1 MYKNNI
7 RTRKKKELFLDTSRQ
22 ANNKFFICSN
32 GNILNTHVYK
42 LQKNHRSDFSCLPFV
57 SFPYIFINIFNLF
70 SYYGCFR
77 IYVCYGRKIDYY
89 EKAASLWMPLLMY

>member
-7 RTRKKKELFLDTSRQ
+7 RTRKKKELFWIPHAKLITSFLFV
-22 ANNKFFICSN
+22 ATVIFL
-32 GNILNTHVYK
+32 ILM
-42 LQKNHRSDFSCLPFV
+42 
-57 SFPYIFINIFNLF
+57 YINYRKIIDIFNLF

>member
-7 RTRKKKELFLDTSRQ
+7 RTKKKERTVLDTSRQ

-42 LQKNHRSDFSCLPFV
+42 LQKNHRSDFFPVYPLFL
-57 SFPYIFINIFNLF
+57 FPYIFSNIF
-70 SYYGCFR
+70 
-77 IYVCYGRKIDYY
+77 
-89 EKAASLWMPLLMY
+89 

>member
-7 RTRKKKELFLDTSRQ
+7 RTKKKKELFWIPHAKLITSFLFV
-22 ANNKFFICSN
+22 ATVIFL
-32 GNILNTHVYK
+32 ILMYINYR
-42 LQKNHRSDFSCLPFV
+42 NRSDFSCLPFV
-57 SFPYIFINIFNLF
+57 SFPYIFSNIFNLF

-89 EKAASLWMPLLMY
+89 EKAAPLWMPLLIY

>member
-7 RTRKKKELFLDTSRQ
+7 RTKKKKELFWIPHAKLITSFLFVATVIFLILMYINYRKIIDLIFPVYPLFLFLIFLVIFLD
-22 ANNKFFICSN
+22 
-32 GNILNTHVYK
+32 
-42 LQKNHRSDFSCLPFV
+42 
-57 SFPYIFINIFNLF
+57 LF

-89 EKAASLWMPLLMY
+89 EKAAPLWMPLLIY